1 MAYAADQIIVNGIQ
15 LKMIEMLDIKSEA
28 GMHGEL
34 KLCGYLDGKNGEETL
49 YGFTEDDSVSVYATE
64 SLLFSGI
71 ITKVKIYGFGGI
83 IKIEIEAKSRS
94 ILMDRKKKSRSFQDT
109 SMTYSQLVRFILA
122 EYPGSDIMLSI
133 TDYPIGEIAVQYK
146 ETDWVFLKRMLS
158 QLHAVFSCRVA
169 SDTLQLYGGV
179 PEVIKEPWNYEIA
192 GYRKELGKYSYWL
205 QQGKNISDADFFIMR
220 IVTNH
225 TPELFEE
232 VAYSGRPLIIQRY
245 VYSMIK
251 GMLYCFCDLQK
262 KEGILASPVYPMHLI
277 GVALEGN
284 VLEISGTKIKL
295 HLKIDD
301 GNSLGDVY
309 WFPFSTLSA
318 SPDGSG
324 WYYMPEKGD
333 NIRVYFPSKFTR
345 DVIAVSAVSNYDG
358 KSGGVPDRMGNPS
371 TKYLSNPGGQQMKLG
386 EDGVYLACSGGAAIV
401 KIGNDGAIDI
411 SSQNTVEISAKN
423 NVNIEAEEAVTIQ
436 ATENAVISCSKG
448 GTMQMPSDGNL
459 LIQGSEVKLD

>member
-1 MAYAADQIIVNGIQ
+1 MAYAADQITVNGVQ
-15 LKMIEMLDIKSEA
+15 LRSLEQLDMKSEP
-28 GMHGEL
+28 GEHGEL
-34 KLCGYLDGKNGEETL
+34 SLCGYLDGESGEEIL
-49 YGFTEDDSVSVYATE
+49 YEFTEDDSISVYAAQT
-64 SLLFSGI
+64 LLFSGI
-71 ITKVKIYGFGGI
+71 ITKTKIYGSGRT
-83 IKIEIEAKSRS
+83 IKIEVEAKSRS

-133 TDYPIGEIAVQYK
+133 EDQPLGEIAVQYK
-146 ETDWVFLKRMLS
+146 ETDWTFLKRMLS
-158 QLHAVFSCRVA
+158 QLYAVISCRAA

-179 PEVIKEPWNYEIA
+179 PAVMKETWDYEIN
-192 GYRKELGKYSYWL
+192 GYRKELGKYDYWL
-205 QQGKNISDADFFIMR
+205 QQGKDVSDTDFFTMS

-225 TPELFEE
+225 VPELFEE
-232 VAYSGRPLIIQRY
+232 VTNSGKPLIIQSY
-245 VYSMIK
+245 SYSMIK
-251 GMLYCFCDLQK
+251 GMLYCYCSLQK
-262 KEGILASPVYPMHLI
+262 KEGVLAPPIYPMHLI

-284 VLEISGTKIKL
+284 VLEISGTKIRL

-301 GNSLGDVY
+301 GNSLGDSY

-333 NIRVYFPSKFTR
+333 NIRVYFPSKFTK

-371 TKYLSNPGGQQMKLG
+371 TKYLSNPGGQQMKLA
-386 EDGVYLACSGGAAIV
+386 EDGVYLACSGGAASV
-401 KIGNDGAIDI
+401 KIGNDGAIEI
-411 SSQNTVEISAKN
+411 ASQSTVEVSAEN
-423 NVNIEAEEAVTIQ
+423 NVSIEAEEAVLIQ
-436 ATENAVISCSKG
+436 ASEVAVISCSKG

-459 LIQGSEVKLD
+459 YIQGSEVKLD